1 MCSEAVIRAPGVRSI
16 DTVRR
21 VLALIC
27 ALSVAAVTAVSA
39 GAALPKLHVV
49 LKGQDHHPLVGKK
62 WHYSVTVTNTA
73 GKPVASKIHLQFLFS
88 GLPVGQIGV
97 HTVKNGFWQE
107 TFGTPGHA
115 PFPPAARGQKLV
127 IEAIVTAKGYAVT
140 KATWPIVVK

>member
-1 MCSEAVIRAPGVRSI
+1 M
-16 DTVRR
+16 RR
-21 VLALIC
+21 LLVLVCVL
-27 ALSVAAVTAVSA
+27 LVAAAGAASA
-39 GAALPKLHVV
+39 GAALPRLHVV
-49 LKGQDHHPLVGKK
+49 LKGQDHHPLVGQK
-62 WHYSVTVTNTA
+62 WHYSVAVTNAA

-107 TFGTPGHA
+107 TFGTPGHP
-115 PFPPAARGQKLV
+115 PFPAAARGQKLV

>member
-1 MCSEAVIRAPGVRSI
+1 MRSI
-16 DTVRR
+16 DTMRR
-21 VLALIC
+21 LLVLIC
-27 ALSVAAVTAVSA
+27 VLLVAAAGAASA

-62 WHYSVTVTNTA
+62 WHYSVTVTNAA

>member
-1 MCSEAVIRAPGVRSI
+1 MIRDAQVRSI

-27 ALSVAAVTAVSA
+27 ALFVAAVTAVSS

-62 WHYSVTVTNTA
+62 WHYSVTVTNVA

-115 PFPPAARGQKLV
+115 PFPPAARGQSLV
-127 IEAIVTAKGYAVT
+127 IEAIVTAKGYAVA